1 MQTQTLTRRG
11 CTAAQ
16 GPPYV
21 CLGYF
26 FLSFFLFYPYLFI
39 QFWWGRRKEKKRG
52 ARAADM
58 LSRHQHQ
65 DAWLSHLEGVKTWLT
80 WHFQSTYLGEKFSI
94 PFFSFFFFFLTEEK
108 KNESTISDVAFL
120 FVLCLF
126 YLFSSSSPITWKR
139 SFFSPH
145 FFPLVLF
152 QGVE

>member
-1 MQTQTLTRRG
+1 M
-11 CTAAQ
+11 
-16 GPPYV
+16 
-21 CLGYF
+21 
-26 FLSFFLFYPYLFI
+26 
-39 QFWWGRRKEKKRG
+39 RKKKGKKRG

-94 PFFSFFFFFLTEEK
+94 PFFSFFFFFFLTEEK

-126 YLFSSSSPITWKR
+126 YLFSSFSPITWKR